1 LRKPKTE
8 NLEKGPENKELAFF
22 RPANVFSQIEGQ
34 VELGSFLNL
43 RPQKVF
49 LADFQGH
56 SGIPT

>member
-34 VELGSFLNL
+34 VELGPLTEFE
-43 RPQKVF
+43 
-49 LADFQGH
+49 
-56 SGIPT
+56 